1 MVTIEQKLLLFSKL
15 LNQSMDKKYN
25 EDLKKL
31 DTEYESLLNKNKE
44 ATDSEALEIEEKAK
58 KQAEMLK
65 TEQISK
71 TKVLVK
77 KEIMN
82 VKEHYFKI
90 FMDNLKNK
98 LIDFTETENYKSYL
112 EKIISKLNLE
122 LIKLNKYYTDL
133 KIYLNLDDYNK
144 YNEFIKQEIDKEI
157 KNKNITFKILNDVMG
172 GIIAEIPEHNIRFN
186 LTLDAVLE
194 ESESYIM
201 QTLFEALEAGE

>member
-31 DTEYESLLNKNKE
+31 DMEYEALFNKNKE
-44 ATDSEALEIEEKAK
+44 ISDNEALEIEEKAK
-58 KQAEMLK
+58 KQAEMMK

-90 FMDNLKNK
+90 FMDNLKKK
-98 LIDFTETENYKSYL
+98 LIDFKETVNYKTYL
-112 EKIISKLNLE
+112 SKIVNKLNLE
-122 LIKLNKYYTDL
+122 LINFGKDFTELR
-133 KIYLNLDDYNK
+133 IYLNSEDYNK
-144 YNEFIKQEIDKEI
+144 YSEFINQEINKEI
-157 KNKNITFKILNDVMG
+157 KNKNITFKILGDVMG
-172 GIIAEIPEHNIRFN
+172 GMIAEIPEYNIRYN
-186 LTLDAVLE
+186 LTIDAVLE
-194 ESESYIM
+194 ENESYIM
-201 QTLFEALEAGE
+201 QTLFKALEAGE